1 MDSSELKQA
10 LAAEWRKAAPR
21 PFDPARPIVK
31 LHEATYDDEE
41 IWEALQCLLRTEVTM
56 GPRVKRFEQEFAR
69 KFGHGH
75 AVFVNSGSS
84 ANLLAVAGLANE
96 ATANQLRPGDEVI
109 VPALCWSTTVW
120 PLIQHQLV
128 PVIVD
133 PDPKTLNIDPGQV
146 VRAIGPKTRAILP
159 VPIYGN
165 PCDMDALGEIA
176 RKHGLSMIEDS
187 CESLG
192 ATYRGRHVGSFG
204 RVGTFSFYY
213 SHHITTLEG
222 GMVVT
227 DDFELAETM
236 RALRAHGWTREMDQP
251 ERHLAAHPDI
261 HPKFL
266 FVNLGYNL
274 RATEPQAAMG
284 SAQLH
289 KLDRFIG
296 IRAENARYWLGEL
309 APLADVFDFVSVT
322 PGGVSSWFGFP
333 MRVRPGAP
341 FTARELMSHMEER
354 GIEMRPLNAGNI
366 AVQPAIKRHPHRV
379 VGSLPVATSIM
390 KDGFTFGN
398 HQHVDAA
405 ARAYVAAILKAF
417 VDKGQGQRS

>member
-1 MDSSELKQA
+1 VKTSALKKA
-10 LAAEWRKAAPR
+10 VEAAWKETAPK
-21 PFDPARPIVK
+21 PFDPRKPVVR
-31 LHEATYDDEE
+31 LHEATYDDQE
-41 IWEALQCLLRTEVTM
+41 IWEVLQCLLNIEVTM
-56 GPRVKRFEQEFAR
+56 GPRVKKFERDFAR

-75 AVFVNSGSS
+75 AVMVNSGSS

-96 ATANQLRPGDEVI
+96 ATAGRLQPGDEVI

-133 PDPKTLNIDPGQV
+133 PDPSTLNIDV
-146 VRAIGPKTRAILP
+146 TEVARAIGPRTRAIMP

-165 PCDMDALGEIA
+165 PCDMDALVEMA
-176 RKHGLSMIEDS
+176 RKHNLQLIEDS

-192 ATYRGRHVGSFG
+192 ATYKGRHVGSFG

-227 DDFELAETM
+227 DDFELAETL
-236 RALRAHGWTREMDQP
+236 RALRAHGWTREMDRPKKYLDANP
-251 ERHLAAHPDI
+251 EI
-261 HPKFL
+261 YPKFL

-284 SAQLH
+284 SSQLR
-289 KLDRFIG
+289 KLDRFIR
-296 IRAENARYWLGEL
+296 IRKANAEHWLKTL
-309 APLADVFDFVSVT
+309 APLGDVFDFVRVT
-322 PGGVSSWFGFP
+322 PNASSSWFGFP
-333 MRVRPGAP
+333 MRVKDGAP
-341 FTARELMSHMEER
+341 FTQRELIEHLESR

-366 AVQPAIKRHPHRV
+366 AAQPAIKRYPHRV
-379 VGSLPVATSIM
+379 VGDLKHATSIM
-390 KDGFTFGN
+390 KNGFTFGN
-398 HQHVDAA
+398 HQHVDAR
-405 ARAYVAAILKAF
+405 ARDYISATLNAF
-417 VDKGQGQRS
+417 VAGKRTS

>member
-1 MDSSELKQA
+1 MDDSPLRDALRAAWKQT
-10 LAAEWRKAAPR
+10 APK
-21 PFDPARPIVK
+21 PFDPARPVVK

-41 IWEALQCLLRTEVTM
+41 IAAVLDCLLHTEVTM
-56 GPRVKRFEQEFAR
+56 GPKVRQFEQEFAKR
-69 KFGHGH
+69 FGHGH
-75 AVFVNSGSS
+75 AVMVNSGSS

-96 ATANQLRPGDEVI
+96 ATANRLQPGDEVI

-133 PDPKTLNIDPGQV
+133 PDPKTLNIDVEQAA
-146 VRAIGPKTRAILP
+146 RAVGPKTRAIMP

-165 PCDMDALGEIA
+165 PCDMDALGA
-176 RKHGLSMIEDS
+176 LATKHRLTILEDS

-204 RVGTFSFYY
+204 RAGTFSFYY

-227 DDFELAETM
+227 DDFELAETL
-236 RALRAHGWTREMDQP
+236 RVLRAHGWTREMEQP
-251 ERHLAAHPDI
+251 KKHLEASPEI

-274 RATEPQAAMG
+274 RATEPQGAMG
-284 SAQLH
+284 SVQLR
-289 KLDRFIG
+289 KLDRFIQV
-296 IRAENARYWLGEL
+296 RSDNAEHWLREL
-309 APLADVFDFVSVT
+309 AGFREFFEFVEVT
-322 PGGVSSWFGFP
+322 PGARSSWFGFP
-333 MRVRPGAP
+333 MRVKAGAP
-341 FTARELMSHMEER
+341 FTARELMAWFQSR

-366 AVQPAIKRHPHRV
+366 AVQPAIRRHPHRV
-379 VGSLPVATSIM
+379 VGDLPHANAIM
-390 KDGFTFGN
+390 KNGFTFGN

-405 ARAYVAAILKAF
+405 ARDYITATPRAF
-417 VDKGQGQRS
+417 VADKTGRKA

>member
-1 MDSSELKQA
+1 MDTSNLKTA
-10 LAAEWRKAAPR
+10 LEAAWKESAPR
-21 PFDPARPIVK
+21 PFDPSNPVVK
-31 LHEATYDDEE
+31 LHEATYDAEE
-41 IWEALQCLLRTEVTM
+41 IWEVLQCLLKTEVTL
-56 GPRVKRFEQEFAR
+56 GPKVRKFEQEFAAR
-69 KFGHGH
+69 FGHRH
-75 AVFVNSGSS
+75 AVMVNSGSS
-84 ANLLAVAGLANE
+84 ANLLAVAGLADD
-96 ATANQLRPGDEVI
+96 ATADRLKPGDEVI

-133 PDPKTLNIDPGQV
+133 PDLRTLNLDPAGIA
-146 VRAIGPKTRAILP
+146 RAIGPKTRAIMP

-165 PCDMDALGEIA
+165 PCDMDAILEIA
-176 RKHGLSMIEDS
+176 KKHNLTVLEDS

-192 ATYRGRHVGSFG
+192 ATYGGRHVGSFG
-204 RVGTFSFYY
+204 RAGTFSFYY

-236 RALRAHGWTREMDQP
+236 RALRAHGWTREM
-251 ERHLAAHPDI
+251 ERPKKHLDANPDI
-261 HPKFL
+261 HAKFL

-284 SAQLH
+284 SAQLR
-289 KLDRFIG
+289 KLDRFIR
-296 IRAENARYWLGEL
+296 IRADNAQYWLKEL
-309 APLADVFDFVSVT
+309 ASLSEFFDFVSVT
-322 PGGVSSWFGFP
+322 PRGNSSWFGFP
-333 MRVRPGAP
+333 MRVKPGAP
-341 FTARELMSHMEER
+341 FTARELMGHLQSR

-379 VGSLPVATSIM
+379 VGDLPHANDIM
-390 KDGFTFGN
+390 KNGFTFGN

-405 ARAYVAAILKAF
+405 ARAYVADTLKSF
-417 VDKGQGQRS
+417 VAGRRTK